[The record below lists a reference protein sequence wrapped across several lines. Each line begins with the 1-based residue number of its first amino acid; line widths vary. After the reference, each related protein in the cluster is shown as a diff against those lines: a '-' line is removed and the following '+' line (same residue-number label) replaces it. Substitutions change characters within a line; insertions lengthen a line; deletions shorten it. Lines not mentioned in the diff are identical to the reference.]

1 MAIDVEVSGAVAT
14 VTINRPERL
23 NALDAAHYEAL
34 GAAFIR
40 VRDDPAIRCAI
51 VTGAGAAAFCAGA
64 DIKDWLG
71 REQPLAEI
79 WQTQQRPLLTRGI
92 DLWKPVIA
100 AVNGACVGGGMT
112 LLMATDIRVASRDA
126 IFALPEGR
134 RGIIPAN
141 GGTQRILRQLPHAV
155 GMKML
160 LTGDSMSSAEA
171 ARWGLVNDVVEPD
184 QVMAVAMDYARRIAA
199 MAPLSTQAAKELAL
213 RSYDLTLDDGMRMEA
228 LAQRALMG
236 SRDAA
241 EGRAAFA
248 ERREPAFGGL

>member
-1 MAIDVEVSGAVAT
+1 MAVDFEVSGAVAT
-14 VTINRPERL
+14 VTINRPERR

-34 GAAFIR
+34 GAAFMR
-40 VRDDPAIRCAI
+40 VRDDAAIRCAI
-51 VTGAGAAAFCAGA
+51 VTGAGPDAFCAGA

-79 WQTQQRPLLTRGI
+79 WQTQQRPLLTGGI

-126 IFALPEGR
+126 FFALPEGQ
-134 RGIIPAN
+134 RGIIPGN

-160 LTGDSMSSAEA
+160 LTGGRMSSADA
-171 ARWGLVNDVVEPD
+171 DRWGLVNDVVDADE
-184 QVMAVAMDYARRIAA
+184 VMAVAQDYARRIAN

-213 RSYDLTLDDGMRMEA
+213 RSYDVTLDEGMRMEV

-236 SRDAA
+236 SQDAA
-241 EGRAAFA
+241 EGRAAFG
-248 ERREPAFGGL
+248 ERRTPQFGGL